1 MYRLYPVKPDYVGLS
16 ISTSLQDHIRVLVH
30 GNDIEGVC
38 VESKA

>member
-16 ISTSLQDHIRVLVH
+16 ISTSLQEHIRVIVE
-30 GNDIEGVC
+30 GSEIEGVC